1 MLMKDVKSRSA
12 AKQSELER
20 ATRVTTFL
28 QSVAFSTAVLLA
40 FVSFLSLMPEGM
52 WLQLLCLS
60 VGSAA
65 AGWLGS
71 SIVNDIFNDK

>member
-20 ATRVTTFL
+20 ATKVAAFM
-28 QSVAFSTAVLLA
+28 QSAAFSTAVLSA
-40 FVSFLSLMPEGM
+40 FVSLLLLLPEGM
-52 WLQLLCLS
+52 WLQLVFLS
-60 VGSAA
+60 VSSAA